1 MMLKQINLVLFGLM
15 GVLAIG
21 SVQAAVCTV
30 NNGLTNPP
38 NANVQM
44 NAVAGVPGLV
54 IGVGNP
60 NCQVKPCALNKN
72 AGVAYVNGVAA
83 TLPVGTNQ
91 LNAVSVA
98 STTYAVA
105 VGEKIN
111 NTPPPLIQFNGATWS
126 VMPATGTPPLQDVLA
141 VKTYGPNQTYA
152 ADKTGVYFFN
162 GTIWTLQQAAPAGPN
177 FVGMWGNATTIYALA
192 DNGAVYS
199 KAVGTPPTA
208 WTLLVTLNNP
218 VGAQYSAIT
227 GDAAGNLY
235 LTGQTNNGGFI
246 TKISAVTGLTQAG
259 FPVLT
264 LAQMNGIAVN
274 PVTGVITVVG
284 DANGA
289 NNANG
294 AVATV
299 NANGTGLT
307 QPAAAANTNQ
317 INGVYIAPNGTTYMA
332 GQMAAGCTAPL
343 PTVDHI
349 EIQHTGSGLTCS
361 PATVTLRAC
370 ADAACTTL
378 YTGGGLTVTPTP
390 GGVTVVIGATGAAT
404 TTVQQAIA
412 GGATLSAT
420 ASPAPA
426 AASTCL
432 NTLTNTASCAM
443 SFSTAGFV
451 ITAPNHTACTNAAVT
466 IEAMQAGTA
475 NRCVPAYQNV
485 TQPVN
490 LSLTYSNPTTGTKS
504 ATVATGIIG
513 TTASL
518 HNLAFD
524 ATGKATLALS
534 YPDVGQV
541 TLNANGTAPTGAAM
555 TGSGM
560 FIAAP
565 ASFALSGITTAP
577 IKSGNNFNATVTAM
591 TGVGTACPTAVAALN
606 FGKETTPQSV
616 ALTHALVS
624 PVGGNAGVLSS
635 MFGAYTNGSSV
646 ATLTW
651 SEVGNIN
658 LNAALTGGA
667 YLGYVTAPTGTAAAG
682 RFIPEH
688 FDTAVINGCLGC
700 GFTYSGQAFTTVVS
714 AKNLAG
720 GTTLNYD
727 NALGFAKAVTL
738 SDGNANTVGALGNAA
753 VAATVFNAGVATLTN
768 PVYTFAIAKTVPTT
782 IKLRALDADLVS
794 SLRSLPAVSIE
805 GISEI
810 RSGRM
815 SISNE
820 YGSELLPLSLSFETQ
835 YWNGT
840 KYAISN
846 TDNASAFNSNLSG
859 AGGNLVATISTAPL
873 TVSNIAVVA
882 PATGVQ
888 ANGVRT
894 VTLNAPNVTGSVDLL
909 LNAPAY
915 LLAASNAAGIN
926 PSLPGRA
933 SFGVY
938 SGNKTFVYRGRRGR

>member
-1 MMLKQINLVLFGLM
+1 MMLKQINLAVFGLM
-15 GVLAIG
+15 GVMAMG

-30 NNGLTNPP
+30 NNGLLNPP

-44 NAVAGVPGLV
+44 NGVAGVPGLV

-60 NCQVKPCALNKN
+60 NCQVAPCALNNN

-83 TLPVGTNQ
+83 TLPAGTNQ

-98 STTYAVA
+98 STSYAVA
-105 VGEKIN
+105 VGEKIGN
-111 NTPPPLIQFNGATWS
+111 APPPLVQFNGTTWS
-126 VMPATGTPPLQDVLA
+126 VMPTAGTPPVQDVLA
-141 VKTYGPNQTYA
+141 VKTYGPTQTYA
-152 ADKTGVYFFN
+152 ADKTAIYFFN
-162 GTIWTLQQAAPAGPN
+162 GTVWTQQQAAPANAN
-177 FVGMWGNATTIYALA
+177 FVGMWGDATTIYVLA
-192 DNGAVYS
+192 DNGMVYR

-208 WTLLVTLNNP
+208 WTLLVALNNP
-218 VGAQYSAIT
+218 AGAQYKAIT
-227 GDAAGNLY
+227 SDGAGNLY

-246 TKISAVTGLTQAG
+246 SKIAAATGAAQAG

-264 LAQMNGIAVN
+264 TAQMNAIAVN

-284 DANGA
+284 DANAA

-299 NANGTGLT
+299 NPNGTGLT
-307 QPAAAANTNQ
+307 QPAATANTNQ

-332 GQMAAGCTAPL
+332 GQTAAGCTAPV

-349 EIQHTGSGLTCS
+349 EIQHTGGGLTCS
-361 PATVTLRAC
+361 PATITLRAC
-370 ADAACTTL
+370 ADAACATL
-378 YTGGGLTVTPTP
+378 FTG
-390 GGVTVVIGATGAAT
+390 GGVTVTASPAGVPVTIGATGSAT
-404 TTVQQAIA
+404 TTVQQSTA
-412 GGATLSAT
+412 GAVLLSAT
-420 ASPAPA
+420 ANPA
-426 AASTCL
+426 AAAATTCL

-443 SFSTAGFV
+443 TFSTAGFV
-451 ITAPNHTACTNAAVT
+451 ITAPNHTACTNAPVT

-475 NRCVPAYQNV
+475 NRCVPAYSNV

-490 LSLTYSNPTTGTKS
+490 LSLAYSNPTTGTKS
-504 ATVATGIIG
+504 AMVATGPIS
-513 TTASL
+513 TVASV

-565 ASFALSGITTAP
+565 AAFTVTAITAAP
-577 IKSGNNFNATVTAM
+577 IKAGNNFNATLTAM
-591 TGVGTACPTAVAALN
+591 TGVGTACPAAVAAPN
-606 FGKETTPQSV
+606 FGKESTPQSV

-624 PVGGNAGVLSS
+624 PVGGNAGLLTQA
-635 MFGAYTNGSSV
+635 FGAYNNGASV
-646 ATLTW
+646 VTLTW

-667 YLGYVTAPTGTAAAG
+667 YLGYVTAPTGTAAVG
-682 RFIPEH
+682 RFTPEH
-688 FDTAVINGCLGC
+688 FDTAVMNGCLGC
-700 GFTYSGQAFTTVVS
+700 GFTYSGQAFTSVVS

-727 NALGFAKAVTL
+727 NAGGFAKAVTL
-738 SDGNANTVGALGNAA
+738 SDGNANTVGTLSNAA
-753 VAATVFNAGVATLTN
+753 VAATAFSAGVATLNN
-768 PVYTFAIAKTVPTT
+768 PVYTFAIAKTVPSI
-782 IKLRALDADLVS
+782 IKLRAVDADLVS
-794 SLRSLPAVSIE
+794 SLRTLPAVGIE
-805 GISEI
+805 GVSEI

-820 YGSELLPLSLSFETQ
+820 YGSELLPLTTRFEAQ

-840 KYAISN
+840 KYVISN

-859 AGGNLVATISTAPL
+859 AGGNLVATIATTPL
-873 TVSNIAVVA
+873 AMANLSVAA
-882 PATGVQ
+882 PALGVPI
-888 ANGVRT
+888 NGVRM
-894 VTLNAPNVTGSVDLL
+894 VTLNAPNVTGSADLS

-915 LLAASNAAGIN
+915 LLSGSNAAAIN
-926 PSLPGRA
+926 PSLPGRV